1 MAARPISLNPSS
13 DPATASTPQGR
24 HDLPHQP
31 DKLRILVADDNGLNR
46 KILRL
51 LLEAEGHAVTEA
63 GNGIS
68 ALESLDG
75 ERIDAVISD
84 ILMPEMDGY
93 RLCYE
98 IRRSEKFGH
107 VPFIVYTAS
116 YTSESDEK
124 LAFQFGVDKFIRKP
138 ASNNDIVKSLYDVL
152 ATAGKRNQKDMKI
165 PAEAAVMREY
175 SQVLV
180 RKLEETIV
188 ELSEANNVKDEFL
201 SVMSHELRTPLSVV
215 TGYSSMLRQEQ
226 LGPLTSDQ
234 AHALNVIQRNSQ
246 ELYRMI
252 DSIMDATKIET
263 GSMVTE
269 KERVSLRPFLGDI
282 KVGYDCPNPR
292 SIQVQWQFPD
302 SLPSLWTDPRKLRQ
316 ILTNLVNNAI
326 KFTDEGS
333 VVISAQE
340 KIVTE
345 AGGRQRWVEF
355 RVTDSGIGIPIEER
369 EKIFERFHQVDGSG
383 TRSFEGV
390 GLGLYIVK
398 SFTEML
404 NGRVSVESDLGKGST
419 FIVSLPLQIDSNP
432 TFSTRSEIK
441 FFSGCEGEKAL

>member
-1 MAARPISLNPSS
+1 
-13 DPATASTPQGR
+13 
-24 HDLPHQP
+24 
-31 DKLRILVADDNGLNR
+31 
-46 KILRL
+46 
-51 LLEAEGHAVTEA
+51 
-63 GNGIS
+63 
-68 ALESLDG
+68 
-75 ERIDAVISD
+75 
-84 ILMPEMDGY
+84 
-93 RLCYE
+93 
-98 IRRSEKFGH
+98 
-107 VPFIVYTAS
+107 
-116 YTSESDEK
+116 
-124 LAFQFGVDKFIRKP
+124 
-138 ASNNDIVKSLYDVL
+138 
-152 ATAGKRNQKDMKI
+152 
-165 PAEAAVMREY
+165 
-175 SQVLV
+175 
-180 RKLEETIV
+180 
-188 ELSEANNVKDEFL
+188 
-201 SVMSHELRTPLSVV
+201 
-215 TGYSSMLRQEQ
+215 MLRQQ
-226 LGPLTSDQ
+226 LLGPLTSDQ

-355 RVTDSGIGIPIEER
+355 RVTDSGIGIPLEER

-419 FIVSLPLQIDSNP
+419 FIVSLPLQIDSKSG
-432 TFSTRSEIK
+432 STRQFPPSV
-441 FFSGCEGEKAL
+441 